1 MPSDVICTRL
11 AAYEK
16 SINGT
21 AVIGPLKI
29 NKDVVSIS
37 LPKLPNPL
45 KCQYSKNVIANGKS
59 KTTSVVTD
67 KTGPKL
73 ICFLSAPYI
82 PKVTERTNATKGKMF
97 CDMASVVTAK
107 IARKTE
113 HHFMKDNCSLKKI
126 KPNRTATRGKI

>member
-1 MPSDVICTRL
+1 MKKASR
-11 AAYEK
+11 E
-16 SINGT
+16 
-21 AVIGPLKI
+21 VIGPLKI

-37 LPKLPNPL
+37 FPKLPNPL
-45 KCQYSKNVIANGKS
+45 ECQYSKKVIANGKS
-59 KTTSVVTD
+59 KITSVVTD

-113 HHFMKDNCSLKKI
+113 HHFMRDNCSLKKI